1 MPEGYDVDL
10 LEISATDLGT
20 GVVWTLKGSTQV
32 NANLV
37 RFDAGGGVR
46 EHVNE
51 EVDVLF
57 VGVAG
62 SGIVRVDGEEH
73 VLSAGR
79 LVFAPR
85 GVPHAQRRVVQRT
98 GRILVVTAP
107 GGLDGF
113 FRTLATADRDGGLG
127 PDARAAASSRYGIT
141 WLDG

>member
-1 MPEGYDVDL
+1 MLAGFRARVVSMPEGYGVDL
-10 LEISATDLGT
+10 LRISATDPGT

-79 LVFAPR
+79 LVFASR
-85 GVPHAQRRVVQRT
+85 GARLST
-98 GRILVVTAP
+98 CTSS
-107 GGLDGF
+107 DGF
-113 FRTLATADRDGGLG
+113 AYLAVHRQRGPLRIGG
-127 PDARAAASSRYGIT
+127 
-141 WLDG
+141 